1 MLTTTDEIREL
12 LGSKNDNSAD
22 VCMDKNCRECV
33 TTTAAVVNGTLGEGN
48 THRHT
53 NTISED
59 TEMLHKGDS
68 VQQHNTSFVV

>member
-1 MLTTTDEIREL
+1 
-12 LGSKNDNSAD
+12 
-22 VCMDKNCRECV
+22 MDKNCRECV